1 MATIQAVLRRK
12 PNKAGLFP
20 IAIRVTIDRKS
31 SFLFTGQYIDEKFW
45 DSKFDR
51 VRKSHPNSS
60 RLNKLVAKKLSEAND
75 RLIDSDGEGNDQS
88 AKKIKNKI
96 LGKSKVDFFLAS
108 ELFLGNILR
117 RKKFDQHYNQ
127 EKRLNIFKDFLGRKE
142 LPFIDLD
149 VSLLRRFE
157 AYLLYERKLAPRT
170 AINYLMLIRTVYN
183 LARKEYHVDDS
194 NYPFGKGKIQ
204 IKFPESEKIGLNKE
218 EIILLET
225 ARDLTVAQQNT
236 VNTWLTSFYFAGI
249 RVGDILKLKC
259 SDFKDDRLYYRMGK
273 NQKIVSLAVPE
284 KAKKL
289 LYLYTSVQQH
299 KNDLVFP
306 YLKGT
311 NLNDQKQVVTRVK
324 TITRNLNRRLEMVAE
339 KLGIEKK
346 LSMHIARHSF
356 GNISG
361 DKIPIQMLQKLY
373 RHSSITTTVNYQSN
387 FMHKETDDALEKVLN
402 FD

>member
-20 IAIRVTIDRKS
+20 IAIRVTKDRKS
-31 SFLFTGQYIDEKFW
+31 SFLFTGQYIEEKFW

-51 VRKSHPNSS
+51 VRKSHRNSS

-75 RLIDSDGEGNDQS
+75 RLIDSDTEGTGQS

-96 LGKSKVDFFLAS
+96 IGKTKLDFFQVS
-108 ELFLGNILR
+108 GIFLENILR

-127 EKRLNIFKDFLGRKE
+127 EKRLNIFEAFLGRKQ
-142 LPFIDLD
+142 LSFVDLD
-149 VSLLRRFE
+149 VKLLKRFE
-157 AYLLYERKLAPRT
+157 AYLLYERKVAPRT

-183 LARKEYHVDDS
+183 LARKEYHVDDR

-204 IKFPESEKIGLNKE
+204 IKFPESEKIGLNTD
-218 EIILLET
+218 EIKLLET
-225 ARDLTVAQQNT
+225 ESDLTVAQNNA
-236 VNTWLTSFYFAGI
+236 VNTWLISFYFAGI

-273 NQKIVSLAVPE
+273 NKKIVSLAVPE

-289 LYLYTSVQQH
+289 LYQYTSMQQH
-299 KNDLVFP
+299 NNDLVFP
-306 YLKGT
+306 YLKGS
-311 NLNDQKQVVTRVK
+311 NLNDDKQVTIRVK

-339 KLGIEKK
+339 KLGIKKK

-361 DKIPIQMLQKLY
+361 DRIPIQMLQKLY

-387 FMHKETDDALEKVLN
+387 FMHKETDDALEKVIN
-402 FD
+402 F